1 MKSFLYAGTAVAV
14 LLGLSALAIAS
25 TPSPSDPPEECHK
38 NCPHQPSAT
47 ELISATPRAEA
58 PSLGRADARVTVEVW
73 SDFQC
78 PFCARGATTLKQ
90 LREKYGDQVRIVFRH
105 QPLPMHAN
113 ARLAA
118 TASMAAHE
126 QGRFWEFHDALFA
139 NQSSLDRPS
148 LEALA
153 GKLQL
158 DMDRF
163 RRALDSSTWRT
174 YVETDAAEAQRRG
187 VKGTPTFFVNGKAII
202 GAQPLSVFAEAI
214 DAQLQ
219 R

>member
-25 TPSPSDPPEECHK
+25 TPSPSDPHGECHK
-38 NCPHQPSAT
+38 NCPHQPSAS
-47 ELISATPRAEA
+47 ELISATPRGEA
-58 PSLGRADARVTVEVW
+58 PSLGRADAKVTVEVW

-78 PFCARGATTLKQ
+78 PFCARGAATVKQ

-118 TASMAAHE
+118 AASMAAHE
-126 QGRFWEFHDALFA
+126 QGKFWEFHDLLFA
-139 NQSSLDRPS
+139 NQGSLDRAS

-158 DMDRF
+158 DPERF